1 MTLIGGFGR
10 IGAFRKLTG
19 RIATNV
25 VILALASYLLEN
37 PSTEFLAVM
46 LPIKSKGI
54 LPEMIT
60 VKRASF

>member
-54 LPEMIT
+54 LP
-60 VKRASF
+60 